1 VIERNLLESQL
12 QLTYRKDLD
21 VLFLRWFKAPD
32 SEGLR
37 NGYLKALELA
47 EEVGGC
53 YWMFDLRSRGKVS
66 EEDEAWLLQEYFPM
80 VEGRLGQQNY
90 FANLVMPS
98 HYSYIEDNFGFDY
111 LINLG
116 KLTQVAVFTSEQE
129 AVAWLLRSR
138 ADR

>member
-1 VIERNLLESQL
+1 MIERDLLESQL

-21 VLFLRWFKAPD
+21 VLFLRWFKVPD

-37 NGYLKALELA
+37 QGYMKALELA
-47 EEVGGC
+47 EEVGGS

-66 EEDEAWLLQEYFPM
+66 EQDETWLLEEYFPM
-80 VEGRLGQQNY
+80 VEERLGQQNY

-98 HYSYIEDNFGFDY
+98 HYNYIEDSFGFEY

-116 KLTQVAVFTSEQE
+116 KLTQLAVFTSEQE
-129 AVAWLLRSR
+129 AVAWLLKSR